1 MEMLSEVPDPRDPRG
16 RRHPLSAVLGLTVV
30 ALLAGMRGPESIAQ
44 YGRDHV
50 WSLLRPLGFRRTRPP
65 CKATFSNIFRALD
78 ADRFEAVLR
87 RWLLARCPDLA
98 GQLIIDGKW
107 YIRRGGTVRGSR
119 DGQTPGT
126 HLLAVYAPKASA
138 VVAQLRVDGKT
149 NEHKAAL
156 EQLGV
161 LPLSGHVV
169 TADAMFCHR
178 DVCRTIRERGGD
190 YLVFV
195 KWPIRRGGDNQPN
208 LQRDI
213 ALALAPDDGYSP
225 LPAAR
230 APGLA

>member
-1 MEMLSEVPDPRDPRG
+1 MESIPALMELLSDVPDPRDSRG

-44 YGRDHV
+44 FGRDHG
-50 WSLLRPLGFRRTRPP
+50 WALLRPLGFRRTRPP

-78 ADRFEAVLR
+78 AEAFESVLR
-87 RWLLARCPDLA
+87 RWIVARHPNLR
-98 GQLIIDGKW
+98 GQLALDGK
-107 YIRRGGTVRGSR
+107 TARGSR
-119 DGQTPGT
+119 DGQAPGA
-126 HLLAVYAPKASA
+126 HLLALYAPAVSA
-138 VVAQLRVDGKT
+138 VVAQVRVDGKT

-161 LPLSGHVV
+161 LPLAGQVV

-178 DVCRTIRERGGD
+178 DVCRAIRERGGD

-195 KWPIRRGGDNQPN
+195 KQNQPN

-213 ALALAPDDGYSP
+213 ALALAPDGAFSP
-225 LPAAR
+225 LDAA
-230 APGLA
+230 AASGGASAGVWE